1 MIMQNRLLKP
11 LCGLV
16 ISCSMMALASP
27 AFGQQGRNPYFR
39 VQFGPDVER
48 LLHQAENDTSRFVAM
63 LDQRERYGL
72 SERAQEL
79 ERQLRMVGGASE
91 RRSNYYDRTSNGYD
105 RRSQVASVLRVAE
118 SLNRAMRYVAVDND
132 VLRHW
137 TMVRY
142 DLNRLARAYNL
153 RQIQC

>member
-1 MIMQNRLLKP
+1 MQNRLSKS
-11 LCGLV
+11 LCALV
-16 ISCSMMALASP
+16 MSCSIMALAIP
-27 AFGQQGRNPYFR
+27 AFGQQGRNPVR

-48 LLHQAENDTSRFVAM
+48 LLHQAENDTSRFVA
-63 LDQRERYGL
+63 LLEQRERYGL

-79 ERQLRMVGGASE
+79 GRQLSMVGGEFE

-118 SLNRAMRYVAVDND
+118 SLNNAMRHIAVDND

-142 DLNRLARAYNL
+142 DLNRLARVYNL
-153 RQIQC
+153 RQI